1 MFGLKQQG
9 RKQVMQGTFT
19 ERIVRPK
26 NAKMRQG
33 QLDPKRDKRKSKDFS
48 RQREQ
53 KRGWN
58 ESESN

>member
-1 MFGLKQQG
+1 
-9 RKQVMQGTFT
+9 MQGTFT

>member
-1 MFGLKQQG
+1 
-9 RKQVMQGTFT
+9 MQGTFT

-26 NAKMRQG
+26 NAKMRREQR
-33 QLDPKRDKRKSKDFS
+33 DPKRDKRNDRDFS

-58 ESESN
+58 PESTD